1 MMMKS
6 MAKIEIFPLKERYRK
21 KITLTIDPSNH
32 FFIKDTGVNVSQI
45 LDMAIYALRMKMDY
59 DTLITTLIANS
70 ELKKN
75 TKNKASGG
83 NRTRDLF
90 LTKEARYRYAT
101 EAIVVSDNELPV

>member
-1 MMMKS
+1 MKTKTKDEKKS
-6 MAKIEIFPLKERYRK
+6 VIRRFRK
-21 KITLTIDPSNH
+21 RISLTIDPENYD
-32 FFIKDTGVNVSQI
+32 FIQDTGLNVSKV
-45 LDMAIYALRMKMDY
+45 LDVAIHSLRLNMY
-59 DTLITTLIANS
+59 YETLVTALIANS

-101 EAIVVSDNELPV
+101 EAIVVPDNKLPV